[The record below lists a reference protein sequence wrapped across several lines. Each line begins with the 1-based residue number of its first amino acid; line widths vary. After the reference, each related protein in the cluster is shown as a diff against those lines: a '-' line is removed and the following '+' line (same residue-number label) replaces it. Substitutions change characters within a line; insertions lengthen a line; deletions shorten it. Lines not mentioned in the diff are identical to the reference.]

1 MLIKL
6 CNKNIEALKI
16 SSDITFS
23 AKKFKKVVF
32 FYFPTMQWFPYWSSR
47 FCELGSAD
55 NCSNYSNNLWVSYC
69 LFQCFSKE
77 IV

>member
-32 FYFPTMQWFPYWSSR
+32 FYFPTMQWFPY
-47 FCELGSAD
+47 
-55 NCSNYSNNLWVSYC
+55 
-69 LFQCFSKE
+69 
-77 IV
+77 